1 MPSLVVIDFLYI
13 LTFYFTLKI
22 FYTNYKFLYLS
33 KIQFMEIINS
43 NQINRATIQRR
54 IEEGYEFDLGNYIS
68 QAWEIFKKEWLNF
81 SLYSLLFLLIIFLSA
96 LTVIGTLFVVYPLLL
111 GFFIGADKVKNGEPL
126 SLGDMFGG
134 FKKVGRLA
142 ILVLIPILIM
152 GFVMS
157 PFIGS
162 LVLSANSEEFSGM
175 AMGSM
180 FLMYGLMFIL
190 GLLINLALFFAPYL
204 IFFGDYGVVEAL
216 KTSWKL
222 SIKKPL
228 MIILYGILIGF
239 LAQLGTLVCGIGVF
253 VSLGFAYVCYYPAMK
268 DILFDE
274 KINMAE
280 AF

>member
-1 MPSLVVIDFLYI
+1 
-13 LTFYFTLKI
+13 
-22 FYTNYKFLYLS
+22 
-33 KIQFMEIINS
+33 MEIINN

-54 IEEGYEFDLGNYIS
+54 IEEGYEFDLGNYLS

-96 LTVIGTLFVVYPLLL
+96 FTVIGILFVIYPLLL

-134 FKKVGRLA
+134 FKKVGKLA
-142 ILVLIPILIM
+142 ILVLIPMLVIGL
-152 GFVMS
+152 VMS

-162 LVLSANSEEFSGM
+162 LALSANSEELSGM

-180 FLMYGLMFIL
+180 FLMYGLIFIL
-190 GLLINLALFFAPYL
+190 GLLIKLALFFAPYL
-204 IFFGDYGVVEAL
+204 IFFGDYGAVEAL

-222 SIKKPL
+222 SLKNPL
-228 MIILYGILIGF
+228 MVILYGILIGF
-239 LAQLGTLVCGIGVF
+239 LAQLGTLICGIGVF